1 MLYDYLI
8 ENYEEGEP
16 IFLSEIPGN
25 SRDYVRQ
32 EMKKLVDEGKLERL
46 YNGVYYLS
54 YTTILGTKGKI
65 SVDKYV
71 DKKYLNNKSNGY
83 ITGLQLANLYGFTPQ
98 NPSCIEVCSN
108 EATTKQRK
116 LSIDG
121 RDLIVYKPVTKINDE
136 NASTLQFLDLM
147 TTIDKYSEVTGDEFK
162 NKLNNYVEKEKVDFS
177 LVKKYLA
184 LFPDRVYRNLY
195 ESGLMVLERDNK

>member
-83 ITGLQLANLYGFTPQ
+83 ITGLQLANLYGFTTQ

-116 LSIDG
+116 LNIDG
-121 RDLIVYKPVTKINDE
+121 RDLVV
-136 NASTLQFLDLM
+136 
-147 TTIDKYSEVTGDEFK
+147 
-162 NKLNNYVEKEKVDFS
+162 
-177 LVKKYLA
+177 
-184 LFPDRVYRNLY
+184 
-195 ESGLMVLERDNK
+195 